1 MFHQDPKNAVARLRI
16 EAVVKIV
23 VNQTDI
29 DVLNEKRMTHLQLD
43 KLLNQNSLILD
54 AAKFNSIIATFENNI
69 LS

>member
-1 MFHQDPKNAVARLRI
+1 M
-16 EAVVKIV
+16 KIV
-23 VNQTDI
+23 VNQIDI
-29 DVLNEKRMTHLQLD
+29 DVLNDKKMTHLQLD